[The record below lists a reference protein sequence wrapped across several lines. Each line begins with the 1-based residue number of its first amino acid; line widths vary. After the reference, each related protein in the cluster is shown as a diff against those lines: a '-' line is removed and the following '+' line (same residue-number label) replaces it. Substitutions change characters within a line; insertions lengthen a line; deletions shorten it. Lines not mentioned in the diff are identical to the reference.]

1 MTFGEK
7 LQALRK
13 SRGLSQEQM
22 AEVLEVS
29 RQAVS
34 KWELNASMPDAD
46 KIVEISHRFS
56 VSTDYLLKDELEA
69 DTAAPVVGAADWAER
84 KENED
89 ARRRA
94 ALLGCLGA
102 MTLAMLYSI
111 MTWLLWN
118 SWLLYG
124 IGCMAELAACFT
136 FEILL
141 GGEPKEQRFCQRLRF
156 YGVAVWLLA
165 APVVF
170 ILFPIVHILWNTFG
184 AHRYVVV
191 FGIAVAV
198 VCLCISGACYNGLKK

>member
-7 LQALRK
+7 LQVLRK

-46 KIVEISHRFS
+46 KIVETSRRFS

-69 DTAAPVVGAADWAER
+69 DTAAPATGVSDWAER
-84 KENED
+84 KGNED

-102 MTLAMLYSI
+102 MALGMLFALKGY
-111 MTWLLWN
+111 LLMVA
-118 SWLLYG
+118 SCLV
-124 IGCMAELAACFT
+124 

-141 GGEPKEQRFCQRLRF
+141 SREPGEQRRRQRCRF
-156 YGVAVWLLA
+156 YRVAVWLLA
-165 APVVF
+165 VPALYL
-170 ILFPIVHILWNTFG
+170 LFYFWWHLRMWQFP
-184 AHRYVVV
+184 AAA
-191 FGIAVAV
+191 AVLLAV
-198 VCLCISGACYNGLKK
+198 CAVISFLCHKKSRQ

>member
-46 KIVEISHRFS
+46 KIVEISRRFS

-69 DTAAPVVGAADWAER
+69 DTAAPVVGSANWAER

-102 MTLAMLYSI
+102 MALGMLFSVSLTCLAGYPLMLASC
-111 MTWLLWN
+111 LV
-118 SWLLYG
+118 
-124 IGCMAELAACFT
+124 

-141 GGEPKEQRFCQRLRF
+141 SREPGEQRRRQRCRF
-156 YGVAVWLLA
+156 YRVAAWLLA
-165 APVVF
+165 VPVVYLLLYF
-170 ILFPIVHILWNTFG
+170 WWYLRMWQFPT
-184 AHRYVVV
+184 A
-191 FGIAVAV
+191 AVLLAV
-198 VCLCISGACYNGLKK
+198 CALISFLCHKKSRQ